1 MAHREKQ
8 ITNAESE
15 TGKQN
20 KYRVTFLVIDS
31 ASLEDTVKKI
41 EHYPLFV
48 EIDDKEITIFEDS
61 FIDPRDNLKYK
72 LLIW

>member
-1 MAHREKQ
+1 
-8 ITNAESE
+8 
-15 TGKQN
+15 
-20 KYRVTFLVIDS
+20 VTFLVIDS